1 VSPCVRGPYPSSKR
15 RAKPQSGGA
24 GGVKRRS
31 RITSTDVAREAGVS
45 RTTVSYV
52 LNGVSQRGI
61 SASTATRVREAAAR
75 LGYLPSAAARSLRRG
90 HSELVLV
97 VVGDW
102 PYSYA
107 VSQVIE
113 HLTRQLA
120 PRGLTVLVHHRTRD
134 SPPITEL
141 CWTVDAA
148 AVISLEG
155 VSDREEETLQAAGI
169 HVTHPRTAAAT
180 DHPGI
185 LVAASPDIGR
195 LQVEHLAAA
204 GHRRIAYALP
214 DDPTLAVFAVPRLGG
229 ARAACERLGLTT
241 PHEQQVP
248 LNPSGAAAAVA
259 AFRSLDDP
267 VTAVCAYND
276 DVALAVLAGMAAHQ
290 LTAPTDLA
298 VIGVDN
304 IPTAALASPP
314 LTTVDFHPAA
324 IGRHLAAIVLGEQD
338 ETPHLPAVPILVV
351 RESA

>member
-1 VSPCVRGPYPSSKR
+1 VSLCVRGPYPFGKQH
-15 RAKPQSGGA
+15 AKPQSGGA
-24 GGVKRRS
+24 GRVKRRS

-61 SASTATRVREAAAR
+61 SESTATRVREAAAR

-120 PRGLTVLVHHRTRD
+120 PRGLTVLVHHRTPD
-134 SPPITEL
+134 SRPITEL

-169 HVTHPRTAAAT
+169 HVTHPRSAAAT
-180 DHPGI
+180 DHPAI

-195 LQVEHLAAA
+195 LQVEHLAAT
-204 GHRRIAYALP
+204 GHRRIGYALP
-214 DDPTLAVFAVPRLGG
+214 DDPTLSVFAVPRLGG
-229 ARAACERLGLTT
+229 ARAACEWLGLTA
-241 PHEQQVP
+241 PHEQPVP
-248 LNPSGAAAAVA
+248 LDPSGAAAAVA

-276 DVALAVLAGMAAHQ
+276 DIALAVLTGMAACG
-290 LTAPTDLA
+290 LTAPDDIA
-298 VIGVDN
+298 VVGVDN
-304 IPTAALASPP
+304 GPTAALSSPP

-324 IGRHLAAIVLGEQD
+324 IGRHLAAIVLGEPN
-338 ETPHLPAVPILVV
+338 EPADVLASPVLVV
-351 RESA
+351 RESG

>member
-1 VSPCVRGPYPSSKR
+1 VSPCVRRRYPSSKR
-15 RAKPQSGGA
+15 RAKPQSSGA
-24 GGVKRRS
+24 ADVKRRS

-61 SASTATRVREAAAR
+61 SESTATRVREAAAR

-148 AVISLEG
+148 AVIALEG
-155 VSDREEETLQAAGI
+155 VSQREEETLQAAGI
-169 HVTHPRTAAAT
+169 HVTHPRTPEAP
-180 DHPGI
+180 DHSDI
-185 LVAASPDIGR
+185 LVAASPAIGR

-204 GHRRIAYALP
+204 GHRRIGYALP
-214 DDPTLAVFAVPRLGG
+214 ADPTLAVFAVPRLGG
-229 ARAACERLGLTT
+229 ARAACERLGLAA

-248 LNPSGAAAAVA
+248 LDLPGAAAAVA
-259 AFRSLDDP
+259 AFRSLDGP

-276 DVALAVLAGMAAHQ
+276 DVALAVLAGMVAHR
-290 LTAPTDLA
+290 LTAPTDIA
-298 VIGVDN
+298 VIGVDD
-304 IPTAALASPP
+304 IPTAALSVPP

-324 IGRHLAAIVLGEQD
+324 IGRHLAAVVLGEPN
-338 ETPHLPAVPILVV
+338 EPADVLASPVLVV